1 VVSGLHVP
9 WAVGGPRINAAG
21 KLEDFP
27 GEWPTVP
34 VHALR
39 LWDTRTAWLHLQPT
53 PDQWTFAHLDDHL
66 AKAAANGVVDIT
78 LVLWGTPRWA
88 ASGESPQ
95 DAPWLGPG
103 SAWPPSD
110 LADWDAYVS
119 TVVDRYAG
127 RIGAYEIGNEPNLR
141 AFWQGTPT
149 ALAEMTARAARIIR
163 ARDPKARILAPAV
176 SLADSRGLSSASR
189 FWRALAKAGADLD
202 VATFNWYPRVADP
215 RQIAPLSRAVREG
228 MIRAGMPRLPMW
240 VTEAGFRRA
249 GATRIST
256 LIPRTLTA
264 AQGTGVRRMYW
275 YAWTD
280 LPLGPLLPLH
290 TGTRLAMGLT

>member
-1 VVSGLHVP
+1 MSGLHVP
-9 WAVGGPRINAAG
+9 WAVGGPRFNEAG
-21 KLEDFP
+21 QVVDFP

-39 LWDTRTAWLHLQPT
+39 LWDTRTAWLHLQPAR
-53 PDQWTFAHLDDHL
+53 DLWVFAHLDEHL
-66 AKAAANGVVDIT
+66 AKAAANGVTDIT

-95 DAPWLGPG
+95 DAPRLGPG

-110 LADWDAYVS
+110 MADWDASVT
-119 TVVDRYAG
+119 TVVSRYAG
-127 RIGAYEIGNEPNLR
+127 RIRAYEIGNEPNLR

-149 ALAEMTARAARIIR
+149 VLAEMTARAARIIR
-163 ARDPKARILAPAV
+163 AQDPQARILAPAV
-176 SLADSRGLSSASR
+176 SLADQRGLTAASR

-202 VATFNWYPRVADP
+202 VATFHWYPRVADP
-215 RQIAPLSRAVREG
+215 TQIAPLAQAVRQG
-228 MIRAGMPRLPMW
+228 MIDAGMPRLPMW
-240 VTEAGFRRA
+240 VTEAGFRR

-256 LIPRTLTA
+256 LIPRTLAA
-264 AQGTGVRRMYW
+264 AQGTGVRRVYW

-280 LPLGPLLPLH
+280 LPLGPLLPLY
-290 TGTRLAMGLT
+290 TGTRLARGLT